1 MKCCDLTLPSAE
13 ENLACDEALL
23 ELCESGQ
30 CDEVLRFWEPNHYF
44 VVLGYAN
51 RAGTEVNLDF
61 CRKQTI
67 PVLRRCSGGGTV
79 LQGPGCLNYTLILRS
94 NGSKPL
100 QSITGTNEYVL
111 RRHQD
116 TLSTLL
122 RAPVEKKDHTDLAI
136 GGLKFSGNAQRR
148 RQKCL
153 LFHGSFLL
161 HLDIALLEKTLPF
174 PSRQP
179 DYRSGRSHA
188 DFLMNLKV
196 PAHLLKS
203 ALVKAWSASDTLPAL
218 PFEPIGRLVEERY
231 GRDEWNLKF

>member
-1 MKCCDLTLPSAE
+1 VKCCDLTLPSAE

-23 ELCESGQ
+23 ELCESGE
-30 CDEVLRFWEPNHYF
+30 CDEVLRFWEPNQYF

-51 RAGTEVNLDF
+51 RAATEVNLDF
-61 CRKQTI
+61 CRAQAI

-79 LQGPGCLNYTLILRS
+79 LQGPGCLNYTLILRCS
-94 NGSKPL
+94 GSKPL

-122 RAPVEKKDHTDLAI
+122 GAPVEKKGHTDLAI

-161 HLDIALLEKTLPF
+161 HLDIALLEKTLLY

-203 ALVKAWSASDTLPAL
+203 AMVKAWNASETLPAL

-231 GRDEWNLKF
+231 GRDKWNLKF

>member
-1 MKCCDLTLPSAE
+1 VKCCDLTLPSAE

-23 ELCESGQ
+23 ELCESGE
-30 CDEVLRFWEPNHYF
+30 CDEVLRFWEPNQYF

-51 RAGTEVNLDF
+51 RARTEVNLEF
-61 CRKQTI
+61 CRAQTI

-79 LQGPGCLNYTLILRS
+79 LQGPGCLNYTLILRV

-111 RRHQD
+111 RLHQD

-122 RAPVEKKDHTDLAI
+122 GAPVEKKGHTDLAI

-196 PAHLLKS
+196 PAHLLKG
-203 ALVKAWSASDTLPAL
+203 ALVKSWSASDTLPAL